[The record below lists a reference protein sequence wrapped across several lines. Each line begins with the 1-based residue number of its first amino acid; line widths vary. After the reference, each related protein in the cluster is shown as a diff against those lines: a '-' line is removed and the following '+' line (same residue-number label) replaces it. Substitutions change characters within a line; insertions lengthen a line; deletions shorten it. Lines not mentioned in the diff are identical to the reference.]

1 MRFID
6 RNDQGD
12 TRIDLT
18 PLVDTVFLLLIFF
31 MLSSAFVITPGI
43 KVELPKAAYERVFRE
58 KKEIRVSITR
68 KNRIYVD
75 RKRVNLKE
83 LEKIIRDEGVTAI
96 LLGYPLNMD
105 GSVGE
110 SAARSER
117 FREILIRRF
126 RIPVRLMDE
135 RLSSVQAR
143 RAFPPGARKDW
154 DRISA
159 VLILQA
165 YLDQAEED

>member
-6 RNDQGD
+6 RNDEGD

-83 LEKIIRDEGVTAI
+83 LEKI
-96 LLGYPLNMD
+96 
-105 GSVGE
+105 
-110 SAARSER
+110 
-117 FREILIRRF
+117 FRERAKRAPQTMVIIRADSRALHGK
-126 RIPVRLMDE
+126 VVEVMDLAKSAG
-135 RLSSVQAR
+135 LSKLAIATRPKKR
-143 RAFPPGARKDW
+143 RK
-154 DRISA
+154 
-159 VLILQA
+159 
-165 YLDQAEED
+165 

>member
-83 LEKIIRDEGVTAI
+83 LEKI
-96 LLGYPLNMD
+96 
-105 GSVGE
+105 
-110 SAARSER
+110 
-117 FREILIRRF
+117 FRERAKRAPQTMVIIRADSRALHGK
-126 RIPVRLMDE
+126 VVEVMDLAKSAG
-135 RLSSVQAR
+135 LSKLAIATRPKKR
-143 RAFPPGARKDW
+143 RK
-154 DRISA
+154 
-159 VLILQA
+159 
-165 YLDQAEED
+165 

>member
-6 RNDQGD
+6 RNDEGD

-83 LEKIIRDEGVTAI
+83 LEKI
-96 LLGYPLNMD
+96 
-105 GSVGE
+105 
-110 SAARSER
+110 
-117 FREILIRRF
+117 FRERAKKAPQTMVIIRADSRALHGK
-126 RIPVRLMDE
+126 VVEVMDLAKSAG
-135 RLSSVQAR
+135 LSKLAIATRPKKR
-143 RAFPPGARKDW
+143 RK
-154 DRISA
+154 
-159 VLILQA
+159 
-165 YLDQAEED
+165 

>member
-68 KNRIYVD
+68 ENRIYVD

-83 LEKIIRDEGVTAI
+83 LEKI
-96 LLGYPLNMD
+96 
-105 GSVGE
+105 
-110 SAARSER
+110 
-117 FREILIRRF
+117 FRERAKKAPQTMVIIRADSRALHGK
-126 RIPVRLMDE
+126 VVEVMDLAKSAG
-135 RLSSVQAR
+135 LSKLAIATRPKKR
-143 RAFPPGARKDW
+143 RK
-154 DRISA
+154 
-159 VLILQA
+159 
-165 YLDQAEED
+165 

>member
-83 LEKIIRDEGVTAI
+83 LEKI
-96 LLGYPLNMD
+96 
-105 GSVGE
+105 
-110 SAARSER
+110 
-117 FREILIRRF
+117 FRERAKKAPQTMVIIRADSRALHGK
-126 RIPVRLMDE
+126 VVEVMDLAKSAG
-135 RLSSVQAR
+135 LSKLAIATRPKKR
-143 RAFPPGARKDW
+143 RK
-154 DRISA
+154 
-159 VLILQA
+159 
-165 YLDQAEED
+165 